1 MQKKYLAAIYQKVAR
16 IYEDEASGKFLCL
29 PDSFLTLSPEDI
41 RCLGS
46 LETGQ
51 DVETFERNANTIY
64 DFSRRINSPIRGLTT
79 RMEEG
84 EMLWEVYDNILR
96 YAVLAKGSVDAEAEK
111 KYQDALAVLFNGGE
125 LRAPSPD
132 YAAYRSYRDQ
142 YFKAMEEY
150 DQIRFSSST
159 ATGDEADALQS
170 KLALAKSQLADIQR
184 DWTLFGHKER
194 IEEALNIF
202 ENSLITNPHSFW
214 KKLKDSFNPDID
226 LRARAGKDYY
236 ATTYI
241 FPTSFID
248 EKWDTVSI
256 YGRELSELYKSAPDE
271 IKSICKDNREVSDI
285 SLIKMEYRSVRVE
298 RPWFNSN
305 IFKSRL
311 WRMPVGF
318 DQTISFGSEKLLGRF
333 PAYVSAL
340 LLLRNG
346 TITYSSGKTERLLG
360 SSTQDGADQDVSIL
374 AYICKRILASPNP
387 DENADWPVSQNT
399 AYLDIQKSLGGTVYA
414 YLDGNEVDSGHFVI
428 GQTIKIKAV
437 PNDGYMLSKW
447 TINGIVTEH
456 PKLTYECPLPENGLT
471 VIPEWTLDTDLDP
484 KHFKI
489 EKDTL
494 VSMKNGPDKIDMNQS
509 SALSQVRIIGKKAF
523 KGFYSLRDITIGE
536 HVEIIEDQAFSDCGK
551 LERVFIPSSTRLIGK
566 NVFAEDNSL
575 DRRIIEVHPDN
586 KKYASL
592 DGVLVEKN
600 QLCSVQTLT
609 CRCGTKFIIGEEA
622 PSICPKCGGNL
633 NTLSPKEEV
642 IRKPDAKVPFRVLEK
657 EAEAFVRKHYNDIGF
672 TTKAFKEQ
680 LSHADIHLAPVY
692 APSWEWSLRA
702 DGEIHVQTIDHLRI
716 RNHKLEGNS
725 HRRDVS
731 INVNIIQVPASQIV
745 SVEGFG
751 TGNESEDSFS
761 FDQAPDRTAFE
772 LYSKNLHES
781 RKNEREQVAKS
792 LREKAQKVYNRL
804 FVLKTED
811 GSIHYEDETNRLLF
825 HPFWVGSFQCGDKSY
840 SFSVD
845 GNSGKVTSN
854 EKTPKIWKRTAAV
867 AGLALVG
874 IALLVFAILLIATL
888 ITQTKDT
895 QAPTVNDKALQ
906 VSAQTG
912 DGFTIGWER
921 ARDNRTAED
930 KIHYQVLLKGPGDTD
945 WRTIAEGPSISSYQ
959 FSDLIPDSEY
969 SCTVKAKD
977 AKNNTLLYDPLNI
990 RTQKPVPIE
999 CRVVLTEIGSSKLQ
1013 VIKVVKEKLDIG
1025 LREAK
1030 ELVDRAALTPV
1041 TLLEKTSASQAD
1053 QLKVALENAGAKVE
1067 IAAPAP

>member
-150 DQIRFSSST
+150 VQIRFSSST

-202 ENSLITNPHSFW
+202 ENSLITNPNTFW

-305 IFKSRL
+305 IFKSRQ

-340 LLLRNG
+340 LLLRNC

-374 AYICKRILASPNP
+374 AYICKRIPASPNP

-414 YLDGNEVDSGHFVI
+414 YLDGNEVDSGNFVI

-437 PNDGYMLSKW
+437 PNNGYMLSKW
-447 TINGIVTEH
+447 TINGIVTER
-456 PKLTYECPLPENGLT
+456 PKLTYECQLPENGLT

-484 KHFKI
+484 KYLKI

-509 SALSQVRIIGKKAF
+509 GALSQVRIIAKKAF
-523 KGFYSLRDITIGE
+523 KGFYSLRDITIGD
-536 HVEIIEDQAFSDCGK
+536 HVEILEDQVFSECRK
-551 LERVFIPSSTRLIGK
+551 LERVFIPAATRLIGK
-566 NVFAEDNSL
+566 NVFATDNTL
-575 DRRIIEVHPDN
+575 DNRIIQVHPDN

-592 DGVLVEKN
+592 DGVLVEKK

-609 CRCGTKFIIGEEA
+609 CRCGAKYFFKGEA
-622 PSICPKCGGNL
+622 PSTCPNCGSKL
-633 NTLSPKEEV
+633 DISTSKEET
-642 IRKPDAKVPFRVLEK
+642 IRQPDAKVPFKVTQK
-657 EAEAFVRKHYNDIGF
+657 EAEAFVRNHYANLRF
-672 TTKAFKEQ
+672 TTKRFKEQ
-680 LSHADIHLAPVY
+680 FAQTEIQLAPVY
-692 APSWEWSLRA
+692 SPFWEWSLKA
-702 DGEIHVQTIDHLRI
+702 EGEIDVQTIDRITI
-716 RNHKLEGNS
+716 RNRKLEGRS
-725 HRRDVS
+725 HKRYDTITMDKVC
-731 INVNIIQVPASQIV
+731 VPASHIV
-745 SVEGFG
+745 GKEAFV
-751 TGNESEDSFS
+751 SERTIEEPFHYDNS
-761 FDQAPDRTAFE
+761 PDRIAVE
-772 LYSKNLHES
+772 LYAKNIFES
-781 RKNEREQVAKS
+781 RKEGREHADKK
-792 LREKAQKVYNRL
+792 LRERAKTVFDRY
-804 FVLKTED
+804 FVLKTKD
-811 GSIHYEDETNRLLF
+811 GTIDYFDETNRILF
-825 HPFWVGSFQCGDKSY
+825 HPFWVGSFQCGSQAF
-840 SFSVD
+840 SFCVD
-845 GNSGKVTSN
+845 GLSGKVTSK
-854 EKTPKIWKRTAAV
+854 ETPPKIWKKVWTI
-867 AGLALVG
+867 AGCALAGISLVV
-874 IALLVFAILLIATL
+874 LTYLLIGIMVARIDST
-888 ITQTKDT
+888 
-895 QAPTVNDKALQ
+895 APTVSDKKLQ
-906 VSAQTG
+906 VNALTK
-912 DGFTIGWER
+912 DGFTVLWEK
-921 ARDNRTAED
+921 AKDNRTIED
-930 KIHYQVLLKGPGDTD
+930 RISYQVLLKEPGGAD
-945 WRTIAEGPSISSYQ
+945 WNTIMEAPGISSYH
-959 FSDLIPDSEY
+959 FSDLKPDTDYCCS
-969 SCTVKAKD
+969 VRAKD
-977 AKNNTLLYDPLNI
+977 EKNNILQYDPLTI
-990 RTQKPVPIE
+990 RTLKPVPTKGT
-999 CRVVLTEIGSSKLQ
+999 VVLIQVGSSKLQ
-1013 VIKVVKEKLDIG
+1013 VIRVVKELLDIG
-1025 LREAK
+1025 LRQAK
-1030 ELVDRAALTPV
+1030 DLVDSAAFRPV
-1041 TLLEKTSASQAD
+1041 IIQEYTSITEANHLKT
-1053 QLKVALENAGAKVE
+1053 ALEEVGAKVE
-1067 IAAPAP
+1067 IVGSAS